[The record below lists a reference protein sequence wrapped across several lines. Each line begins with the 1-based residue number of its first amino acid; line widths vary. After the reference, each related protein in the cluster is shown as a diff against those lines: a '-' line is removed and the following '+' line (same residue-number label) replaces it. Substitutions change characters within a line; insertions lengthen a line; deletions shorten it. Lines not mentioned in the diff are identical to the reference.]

1 MSNRII
7 KESICTSDT
16 ILSLTPEEEVT
27 FYRLIVNCD
36 DYGRFDG
43 RPSILA
49 SRLYPL
55 RRDYSENQIA
65 GWMNAL
71 IRAGLVQV
79 YFSGDRP
86 YLQITNWEEHQTI
99 RNKRSKYPDPGRFA
113 PYWHYPTSGD
123 PGKNADSTGNA
134 DAKCAQEDNTCC
146 DKKDSPSADLGIS
159 SATEEITD
167 VNKEADD
174 TEECLFQ
181 EDDDTED
188 LSQRTEPD
196 SLRKELGENPE
207 TAKASTVILA
217 EDSVAA
223 SMEDSIPFSAET
235 ATCKQLNSDC
245 KQLNAIASLNPNPNP
260 NPNPNLN
267 CESEPQ
273 VPAYAHAR
281 DRLDPGSFYEAVH
294 NPRYLTVSDLRAMNA
309 PVEDGAF
316 PEPETEEPVLPA
328 ETKEPHPTKDHRA
341 YVMKGEE
348 EDQAVLD
355 FIGYYYD
362 LLEQGIPVMTPEF
375 EARYP
380 GLMAFEVC
388 LARYIMPD
396 YGLPLTN
403 ENIAAVASDINDYGY
418 FHIQEVLAHAFRK
431 DKWGFL
437 TLGYYRAILRNGI
450 YESAGKRPS
459 VPAPVP
465 EPMGNE
471 EQSLQEPVNP
481 IMIDLFAA

>member
-16 ILSLTPEEEVT
+16 ILLLTPEEEIT

-55 RRDYSENQIA
+55 RRDYTENQIA

-99 RNKRSKYPDPGRFA
+99 RNKRSKYPEPERFA

-123 PGKNADSTGNA
+123 QVKNTESTGNV
-134 DAKCAQEDNTCC
+134 DARCAQEDDVCC
-146 DKKDSPSADLGIS
+146 DKKDSSSADLDAS
-159 SATEEITD
+159 SATEEISE
-167 VNKEADD
+167 VNKETA
-174 TEECLFQ
+174 
-181 EDDDTED
+181 DTED
-188 LSQRTEPD
+188 CLSHEKDETED
-196 SLRKELGENPE
+196 LNQLREPVFLQEELGEDPE
-207 TAKASTVILA
+207 TAEASTAIPA
-217 EDSVAA
+217 EDSVAD
-223 SMEDSIPFSAET
+223 SVEDSIPFSAET

-273 VPAYAHAR
+273 VHAYADTR

-316 PEPETEEPVLPA
+316 PEPETEKQVLPA
-328 ETKEPHPTKDHRA
+328 ETKELHPTKDHRA

-348 EDQAVLD
+348 EDRAVLD

-450 YESAGKRPS
+450 YESARKRSAEPATAPELMGK
-459 VPAPVP
+459 AD
-465 EPMGNE
+465 
-471 EQSLQEPVNP
+471 QSLQEPADP